1 MQKPSQP
8 LQRQFL
14 AFATTLLVSLIL
26 LQGCGSSAGN
36 PKPIPLVISTT
47 TLPTGQVGA
56 AYSATLVATGGASPL
71 NWTTT
76 SGTLPSGL
84 MLNAATGAITG
95 TPTTS
100 VNNLALTFQVNDSES
115 PAQAKSVNLTLTI
128 EPATLSIS
136 TTTLPSGQIGVAYS
150 ATLTATRGTTPYT
163 WTLTSGALP
172 TNLQLN
178 ASTGA
183 ITGTPTVAVSNT
195 PLTFQVKDSGNPQQ
209 SKTVNLSLTIIS
221 AAGITV
227 SLSPKRGGLTITQ
240 SMSLTATT
248 NDPQGVAWTASAG
261 TFSTKGATTATYVA
275 PGVVGTVTVTATSKT
290 DGATNASATIGVTD
304 LAGVT
309 TYHNN
314 LSRDGSNTQE
324 YALTAANVTTNSF
337 GKLFSCAVDGAIYT
351 QPLWVP
357 SLTIGGGTH
366 NVVFVATTHDSV
378 YAFDADTSSCV
389 TYWHKTL
396 LGTGET
402 FVNFNDVNTGDI
414 QPDIGIIGTPVIDLS
429 TKTLYAVSKSEDTG
443 TACIPSSACH
453 QRLHGLSLIDGSEKF
468 GGPATIDASITVPG
482 TGDGSSAG
490 VLPFNPLTENQRPG
504 LALVNGVVYVSW
516 ASHGDNDPYHGWVMG
531 FSAGNLAVAPVAVWN
546 STPNLVAGFS
556 QSRGGIWMSGGA
568 PAADSS
574 NNLYLLTGNGSFDGG
589 SNFGDSTVKL
599 STASGLTV
607 AGYFTPDNQQ
617 NLNIGDTDHGSGGA
631 AILIDQPSGPV
642 QHLLIGGGKDQILY
656 LVNRDSLGGFDVAQN
671 HVVQALNIGQ
681 SIFATSAFWNNG
693 LYIAGSGG
701 QLMQFT
707 FNPATGTFVIAP
719 AHSSPG
725 SFGFPGMTP
734 SVSSTGASSNGIVW
748 GLDNHQY
755 CTQQAPSCG
764 PAVLHAY
771 DATNVSTELWNSSQ
785 AAANRDQSGNAVKF
799 TVPTVANGKVYVGSR
814 GNNTGGASN
823 TTNIPGELDVYG
835 LLP

>member
-1 MQKPSQP
+1 MQKSV
-8 LQRQFL
+8 QRLPPHFVD
-14 AFATTLLVSLIL
+14 FSVFLLVGFSL
-26 LQGCGSSAGN
+26 LQGCGSSGN
-36 PKPIPLVISTT
+36 PKPAPLAITT
-47 TLPTGQVGA
+47 TSLPSGQVGV
-56 AYSATLVATGGASPL
+56 AYTTTLVATGGTPPL
-71 NWTTT
+71 VWTLT
-76 SGTLPSGL
+76 SGALPANL
-84 MLNAATGAITG
+84 VLNAATGAITG
-95 TPTTS
+95 TSTASVTTS
-100 VNNLALTFQVNDSES
+100 PLTFQVQDSGS
-115 PAQAKSVNLTLTI
+115 PAQMKTVNLTLTI
-128 EPATLSIS
+128 GPPPPIGVSIS
-136 TTTLPSGQIGVAYS
+136 PRRGGVVLNQLLP
-150 ATLTATRGTTPYT
+150 LTAT
-163 WTLTSGALP
+163 
-172 TNLQLN
+172 
-178 ASTGA
+178 
-183 ITGTPTVAVSNT
+183 V
-195 PLTFQVKDSGNPQQ
+195 
-209 SKTVNLSLTIIS
+209 
-221 AAGITV
+221 
-227 SLSPKRGGLTITQ
+227 
-240 SMSLTATT
+240 T
-248 NDPQGVAWTASAG
+248 NDVAAAGVAWSVSAG
-261 TFSTKGATTATYVA
+261 GVLTGQSTSKASFNSAA
-275 PGVVGTVTVTATSKT
+275 AGVFTITATSKA
-290 DGATNASATIGVTD
+290 DGSKSASITVGVTD

-337 GKLFSCAVDGAIYT
+337 GKLFSCAVDGAIYA

-357 SLTIGGGTH
+357 SLIIGGGTH

-378 YAFDADTSSCV
+378 YAFDADTGPCV

-396 LGTGET
+396 LGAGET

-414 QPDIGIIGTPVIDLS
+414 QPDIGITGTPVIDLS
-429 TKTLYAVSKSEDTG
+429 SKTLFVVSKSEDMG
-443 TACIPSSACH
+443 TACIPSTACH

-799 TVPTVANGKVYVGSR
+799 TVPTVANGKVYVGTR

>member
-1 MQKPSQP
+1 MQKSV
-8 LQRQFL
+8 QRLPPHFVD
-14 AFATTLLVSLIL
+14 FSVFLLVGFSL
-26 LQGCGSSAGN
+26 LQGCGSSGN
-36 PKPIPLVISTT
+36 PKPAPLAITT
-47 TLPTGQVGA
+47 TSLPSGQVGV
-56 AYSATLVATGGASPL
+56 AYTTTLVATGGTPPL
-71 NWTTT
+71 VWTLT
-76 SGTLPSGL
+76 SGALPANL
-84 MLNAATGAITG
+84 VLNAATGAITG
-95 TPTTS
+95 TSTASVTTS
-100 VNNLALTFQVNDSES
+100 PLTFQVQDSGS
-115 PAQAKSVNLTLTI
+115 PAQMKTVNLTLTI
-128 EPATLSIS
+128 GPPPPIGVSIS
-136 TTTLPSGQIGVAYS
+136 PRRGGVVLNQLLP
-150 ATLTATRGTTPYT
+150 LTAT
-163 WTLTSGALP
+163 
-172 TNLQLN
+172 
-178 ASTGA
+178 
-183 ITGTPTVAVSNT
+183 V
-195 PLTFQVKDSGNPQQ
+195 
-209 SKTVNLSLTIIS
+209 
-221 AAGITV
+221 
-227 SLSPKRGGLTITQ
+227 
-240 SMSLTATT
+240 T
-248 NDPQGVAWTASAG
+248 NDVAAAGVAWSVSAG
-261 TFSTKGATTATYVA
+261 GVLTGQSTSKASFNSAA
-275 PGVVGTVTVTATSKT
+275 AGVFTITATSKA
-290 DGATNASATIGVTD
+290 DGSKSASITVGVTD

-337 GKLFSCAVDGAIYT
+337 GKLFSCAVDGAIYA

-357 SLTIGGGTH
+357 SLIIGGGTH

-378 YAFDADTSSCV
+378 YAFDADTGPCV

-396 LGTGET
+396 LGAGET

-414 QPDIGIIGTPVIDLS
+414 QPDIGITGTPVIDLS
-429 TKTLYAVSKSEDTG
+429 SKTLFVVSKSEDMG
-443 TACIPSSACH
+443 TACIPSTACH

-556 QSRGGIWMSGGA
+556 QSRAGIWMSGGA

-799 TVPTVANGKVYVGSR
+799 TVPTVANGKVYVGTR